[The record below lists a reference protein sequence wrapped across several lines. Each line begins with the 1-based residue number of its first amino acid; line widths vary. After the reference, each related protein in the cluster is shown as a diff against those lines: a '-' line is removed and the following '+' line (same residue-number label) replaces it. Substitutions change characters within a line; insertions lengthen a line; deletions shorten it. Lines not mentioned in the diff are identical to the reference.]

1 MRIRVPFRAALFLG
15 AASLCLSP
23 NPRAAA
29 AETNTPAIP
38 VQAITPPRN
47 PIPPEDE
54 SADVTRFSFVVYGD
68 TRGRRDGQ
76 QLQYEHSLMMDSV
89 QATITNLQK
98 TPYPVRFVLQ
108 TGDAVVNG
116 RDPRQWNSSFV
127 ALINR
132 VTTEAGIPYFLA
144 PGNHDV
150 TAAESLTATNRLE
163 GLRNYLSA
171 MDRLIPPDGA
181 ARRLK
186 GYPTYAFAYGNSFFL
201 ALDSNIAS
209 DATQLRWVRR
219 QLEGLDRNRFRHVFA
234 FFHHPP
240 FSSGPHGGAIVE
252 PPAAAL
258 RKSYMPLFR
267 KHHVD
272 AIFAGHE
279 HLFEH
284 WVERYQD
291 AAGRKWRLDE
301 IVTGG
306 GGAPLYGFQG
316 EPDTR
321 DYIKSNAA
329 EKVQLEHLARPLLEP
344 GATPYHFVLVRVDGD
359 HLQLEV
365 IGIDWG
371 RNFKPYR
378 SNKAV
383 LSDTEG

>member
-1 MRIRVPFRAALFLG
+1 MQSRVSPRAGLFL
-15 AASLCLSP
+15 AAAGLCLSQVP
-23 NPRAAA
+23 AASAAA
-29 AETNTPAIP
+29 TNAPAVP
-38 VQAITPPRN
+38 VQAIAPPLN
-47 PIPPEDE
+47 PIPPEDQ
-54 SADVTRFSFVVYGD
+54 SAEVARFSFVVYGD

-89 QATITNLQK
+89 LATITNLQK
-98 TPYPVRFVLQ
+98 TAYPVRFVLQ

-116 RDPRQWNSSFV
+116 RDPKQWNASFIS
-127 ALINR
+127 LINR
-132 VTTEAGIPYFLA
+132 ITTEAGIPYFLA

-150 TAAESLTATNRLE
+150 TAADSLTATNRLE
-163 GLRNYLSA
+163 GLHNYLSA

-209 DATQLRWVRR
+209 DPIQFRWAKR
-219 QLEGLDRNRFRHVFA
+219 QLEGLDRKRFRHVFA
-234 FFHHPP
+234 FLHHPP
-240 FSSGPHGGAIVE
+240 FSSGPHGGALVE
-252 PPAAAL
+252 APAAAL

-267 KHHVD
+267 AHHLDV
-272 AIFAGHE
+272 IFAGHE

-291 AAGRKWRLDE
+291 AAGKKWRLDE

-306 GGAPLYGFQG
+306 GGAPLYGFHG

-321 DYIKSNAA
+321 DYLKANQA
-329 EKVQLEHLARPLLEP
+329 EKVQLEHLARPPLEP
-344 GATPYHFVLVRVDGD
+344 GATPYHYVVVRVDGD
-359 HLQLEV
+359 RLQVEV

-378 SNKAV
+378 SNKTA
-383 LSDTEG
+383 LQDTEG